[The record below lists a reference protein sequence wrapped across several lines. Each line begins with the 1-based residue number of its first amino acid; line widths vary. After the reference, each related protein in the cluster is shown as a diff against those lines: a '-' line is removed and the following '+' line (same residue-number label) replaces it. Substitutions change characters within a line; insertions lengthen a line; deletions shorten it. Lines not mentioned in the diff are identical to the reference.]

1 MFDDVL
7 YCEKGPAFIKR
18 LILGWPYWI
27 LLKGLTH
34 DFGSKLSF
42 VFLING
48 MNMNHKEQ
56 WNVTRNKFLWDFSIQ
71 SDIEI
76 QSRRSDNNNVSK
88 CKKVGWFPYWI
99 FLWDLKHFFNTGI
112 FLSLIAS

>member
-88 CKKVGWFPYWI
+88 CKKVAWFPNWI